1 MREQKNFT
9 KKKIQNTTRLLAALL
24 AAGVML
30 TGCGSNDKTTVKL
43 DPEHPI
49 SLTIWHYY
57 NGAQQA
63 TFDTLVEEFNATVG
77 QEKGIYVEG
86 YSQGSVSDLEEAV
99 SAALRG
105 DVGASDLPDI
115 FSSYADT
122 AYAVQKEDKLVDLA
136 QYFTEEELNSY
147 VDSYI
152 SEGYFN
158 DDGALYL
165 MPVAKSTEV
174 LLLNKTDWEP
184 FAEATGSTLEELQT
198 LEGII
203 QVAER
208 YYDWTDSLTPE
219 IENDGKAFYGRDSMS
234 NYFVIG
240 MKQMGQEIFQV
251 ENGEVTLN
259 TDRELIHRLWE
270 NYYVP
275 YVKGYFGAYGRF
287 RSDDVKTGDILA
299 YTGSTSSSMYFPD
312 AIEKEDGSYNIEC
325 VAMQAPVLEGGENVR
340 VQQGAGMAV
349 TKSDAQ
355 HEYASCVFLKWFT
368 EKENNMRF
376 VCDSGYMPVRK
387 EANSVEALDEVI
399 AKDNLDISGK
409 TYDCLKTI
417 LQDAGTAQYYTPK
430 SFNNGYQT
438 RKVLD
443 YNLSDRA
450 VADKAAIDE
459 AIAAGADREEV
470 LAKYISE
477 ESFDDWYQG
486 FCEALTQASSGE

>member
-1 MREQKNFT
+1 MRERR
-9 KKKIQNTTRLLAALL
+9 KILAAVLL
-24 AAGVML
+24 MTGALL
-30 TGCGSNDKTTVKL
+30 TGCGSSGSTVKL
-43 DPEHPI
+43 DPEHPV
-49 SLTIWHYY
+49 SLTVWHYY

-105 DVGASDLPDI
+105 DVGASGLPDI

-122 AYAVQKEDKLVDLA
+122 AYAVQKEDKLTDLT

-152 SEGYFN
+152 NEGFFN

-165 MPVAKSTEV
+165 MPVAKSTEIM
-174 LLLNKTDWEP
+174 LLNKTDWEP

-198 LEGII
+198 PEGII
-203 QVAER
+203 RVAER
-208 YYDWTDSLTPE
+208 YYDWSG
-219 IENDGKAFYGRDSMS
+219 GKAFYGRDSMS

-259 TDRELIHRLWE
+259 TDRDLLHRLWE

-312 AIEKEDGSYNIEC
+312 AIEKDDQSYPIEC
-325 VAMQAPVLEGGENVR
+325 IAMKAPVLEGGENVR

-355 HEYASCVFLKWFT
+355 HEYAACVFLKWFT
-368 EKENNMRF
+368 QEENNMRF
-376 VCDSGYMPVRK
+376 VCDSGYMPVLK

-399 AKDNLDISGK
+399 AKDDLNISSK

-417 LQDAGTAQYYTPK
+417 MQDADTAQYYTSK
-430 SFNNGYQT
+430 NFDNGYQT

-450 VADKAAIDE
+450 VADRAAVEE
-459 AIAAGADREEV
+459 AIAAGEDREEV
-470 LAKYISE
+470 LKKYISE
-477 ESFDDWYQG
+477 ESFDNWYQG
-486 FCEALTQASSGE
+486 FCEALAQAAAGE

>member
-1 MREQKNFT
+1 MREQKRRRNTYT
-9 KKKIQNTTRLLAALL
+9 KKAAGLLTAVL

-30 TGCGSNDKTTVKL
+30 TGCGSKGSANVKL
-43 DPEHPI
+43 DPEHPV
-49 SLTIWHYY
+49 SLTVWHYY

-122 AYAVQKEDKLVDLA
+122 AYAVQKEDKLADLT

-152 SEGYFN
+152 SEGFFN

-165 MPVAKSTEV
+165 MPVAKSTEI

-198 LEGII
+198 PEGII
-203 QVAER
+203 RVAER

-219 IENDGKAFYGRDSMS
+219 VKNDGKAFYGRDSMS

-312 AIEKEDGSYNIEC
+312 AIEKDDESYNIEC
-325 VAMQAPVLEGGENVR
+325 IAMRAPVLEGGENVR

-355 HEYASCVFLKWFT
+355 HEYAACVFLKWFT

-376 VCDSGYMPVRK
+376 VCDSGYMPVLK

-399 AKDNLDISGK
+399 AKDDLSISSK

-417 LQDAGTAQYYTPK
+417 LQDADTVEYYTSK
-430 SFNNGYQT
+430 NFNNGYQT

-450 VADKAAIDE
+450 VADREAIDE

-470 LAKYISE
+470 LAEYISE
-477 ESFDDWYQG
+477 ESFEDWYQG
-486 FCEALTQASSGE
+486 FCQALQQAAAGE

>member
-1 MREQKNFT
+1 MGRQK
-9 KKKIQNTTRLLAALL
+9 KTTRKTTILATALM
-24 AAGVML
+24 AACTLL
-30 TGCGSNDKTTVKL
+30 TGCGSSGSTTVKL
-43 DPEHPI
+43 DPEHPV

-122 AYAVQKEDKLVDLA
+122 AYAVQKQDKLADLT
-136 QYFTEEELNSY
+136 QYFTKEELDSY

-152 SEGYFN
+152 NEGYFN

-184 FAEATGSTLEELQT
+184 FAEATGSTLEELQIP
-198 LEGII
+198 EGII
-203 QVAER
+203 RVAER
-208 YYDWTDSLTPE
+208 YYDWSG
-219 IENDGKAFYGRDSMS
+219 GKAFYGRDSMS

-240 MKQMGQEIFQV
+240 MRQMGQEIFRV

-259 TDRELIHRLWE
+259 TDRDLIHRLWE

-312 AIEKEDGSYNIEC
+312 AIEKEDGSYAIEC
-325 VAMQAPVLEGGENVR
+325 IAMKAPVLEGGENVR

-355 HEYASCVFLKWFT
+355 HEYAACVFLKWFT

-376 VCDSGYMPVRK
+376 VCDSGYMPVLK

-399 AKDNLDISGK
+399 AEDNLEISSK

-417 LQDAGTAQYYTPK
+417 MQDADTALYYT
-430 SFNNGYQT
+430 SRNFDNGYQT

-450 VADKAAIDE
+450 AADRAAVEE
-459 AIAAGADREEV
+459 AIAAGEDREEV
-470 LAKYISE
+470 LAKYTSE
-477 ESFDDWYQG
+477 ESFEDWYQG
-486 FCEALTQASSGE
+486 FCDALRQAAAGE

>member
-1 MREQKNFT
+1 MGRQK
-9 KKKIQNTTRLLAALL
+9 KTTRKTTILATALM
-24 AAGVML
+24 AACTLL
-30 TGCGSNDKTTVKL
+30 TGCGSSGSTTVKL
-43 DPEHPI
+43 DPEHPV

-122 AYAVQKEDKLVDLA
+122 AYAVQKQDKLTDLT
-136 QYFTEEELNSY
+136 QYFTEEELDSY

-152 SEGYFN
+152 NEGYFN

-165 MPVAKSTEV
+165 MPVAKSTEI

-198 LEGII
+198 PEGII
-203 QVAER
+203 RVAER
-208 YYDWTDSLTPE
+208 YYDWSG
-219 IENDGKAFYGRDSMS
+219 GKAFYGRDSMS

-240 MKQMGQEIFQV
+240 MRQMGQEIFRV

-259 TDRELIHRLWE
+259 TDRDLLHRLWE

-312 AIEKEDGSYNIEC
+312 AIEKEDGSYAIEC
-325 VAMQAPVLEGGENVR
+325 IAMKAPVLEGGENVR

-355 HEYASCVFLKWFT
+355 HEYAACVFLKWFT

-376 VCDSGYMPVRK
+376 VCDSGYMPVLK

-399 AKDNLDISGK
+399 AEDNLEISSK

-417 LQDAGTAQYYTPK
+417 MQDADTALYYT
-430 SFNNGYQT
+430 SRNFDNGYQA

-450 VADKAAIDE
+450 AADRAAVEE
-459 AIAAGADREEV
+459 AIAAGEDREEV
-470 LAKYISE
+470 LAKYTSE
-477 ESFDDWYQG
+477 ESFEDWYQG
-486 FCEALTQASSGE
+486 FCDALRQAAAGE

>member
-1 MREQKNFT
+1 MGRQK
-9 KKKIQNTTRLLAALL
+9 KTTRKTTILATALM
-24 AAGVML
+24 AACTLL
-30 TGCGSNDKTTVKL
+30 TGCGSSGSTTVKL
-43 DPEHPI
+43 DPEHPV

-122 AYAVQKEDKLVDLA
+122 AYAVQKQDKLADLT
-136 QYFTEEELNSY
+136 QYFTKEELDSY

-152 SEGYFN
+152 DEGYFN

-198 LEGII
+198 PEGII
-203 QVAER
+203 RVAER
-208 YYDWTDSLTPE
+208 YYDWSG
-219 IENDGKAFYGRDSMS
+219 GKAFYGRDSMS

-240 MKQMGQEIFQV
+240 MRQMGQEIFRV

-259 TDRELIHRLWE
+259 TDRDLLHRLWE

-312 AIEKEDGSYNIEC
+312 AIEKEDGSYAIEC
-325 VAMQAPVLEGGENVR
+325 IAMKAPVLEGGENVR

-355 HEYASCVFLKWFT
+355 HEYAACVFLKWFT

-376 VCDSGYMPVRK
+376 VCDSGYMPVLK

-399 AKDNLDISGK
+399 ARDNLEISSK

-417 LQDAGTAQYYTPK
+417 MQDADTALYYTSK
-430 SFNNGYQT
+430 NFDNGYQT

-450 VADKAAIDE
+450 AADRAAVE
-459 AIAAGADREEV
+459 ETIAAGEDREEV
-470 LAKYISE
+470 LAKYTSE
-477 ESFDDWYQG
+477 ESFEDWYQG
-486 FCEALTQASSGE
+486 FCDALRQAAAGE

>member
-1 MREQKNFT
+1 MKKQK
-9 KKKIQNTTRLLAALL
+9 KMMAAVLLMAGAL
-24 AAGVML
+24 L
-30 TGCGSNDKTTVKL
+30 TGCGSSDKNAVKL
-43 DPEHPI
+43 DPEHPV

-63 TFDTLVEEFNATVG
+63 MFDTLVEEFNATVG

-86 YSQGSVSDLEEAV
+86 YSQGSVSDLEAAV
-99 SAALRG
+99 SAALKG
-105 DVGASDLPDI
+105 DVGASELPDI

-122 AYAVQKEDKLVDLA
+122 AYAVQKKDKLTDLT
-136 QYFTEEELNSY
+136 QYFTEEELDSY

-152 SEGYFN
+152 NEGFFN

-165 MPVAKSTEV
+165 MPVAKSTEI

-184 FAEATGSTLEELQT
+184 FAEATGSTLEELKT
-198 LEGII
+198 PEGII

-208 YYDWTDSLTPE
+208 YYDWTDSQTPDTP
-219 IENDGKAFYGRDSMS
+219 NDGKAFYGRDSMS

-251 ENGEVTLN
+251 KDGEVTLN
-259 TDRELIHRLWE
+259 TDKELLHRLWE

-312 AIEKEDGSYNIEC
+312 AIEKDDQSYPIEC
-325 VAMQAPVLEGGENVR
+325 IAMEAPMIEGGENVR

-355 HEYASCVFLKWFT
+355 HEYAACVFLKWFT

-376 VCDSGYMPVRK
+376 VCDSGYMPVLK

-399 AKDNLDISGK
+399 EKDNLEISSK
-409 TYDCLKTI
+409 TYDCLKI
-417 LQDAGTAQYYTPK
+417 VLQNADTVQYYTSK
-430 SFNNGYQT
+430 NFNNGYQT

-450 VADKAAIDE
+450 TADKEAIDQ
-459 AIAAGADREEV
+459 AIAAGADRDEV
-470 LAKYISE
+470 LAEYTSE
-477 ESFDDWYQG
+477 ESFEDWYQG
-486 FCEALTQASSGE
+486 FCEALTRAAAGE